1 MFTPFDVF
9 VRAGLGPVIAS
20 ISPQFSPSESLAH
33 ITLSRGG
40 KILADTDFETLKQEH
55 KDDFDAI
62 ASTFLSLCLV
72 LNLLLC

>member
-1 MFTPFDVF
+1 MFDVL

-20 ISPQFSPSESLAH
+20 LSPLFSPSESLAH

-40 KILADTDFETLKQEH
+40 KILADADFETLKQEH

-62 ASTFLSLCLV
+62 VRGPAAWNGF
-72 LNLLLC
+72 